1 MPISSN
7 VTAVNAVLKLLY
19 KKGVPNLSYNKQ
31 ALLTKL
37 SVAQDFTGEK
47 AVMALQTSNPQGFG
61 SNFDRAYANRA
72 SIEEYKRFEMFRV
85 QHYGFAQVSGE
96 VMRTA
101 VDPGSLVNVWR
112 NRTESI
118 VRGMQN
124 SAGRLIYGS
133 GTGRIGTVGV
143 TIPANVTPG
152 TPTATT
158 ITLQTAADIAN
169 FEVGMKISIYDT
181 YDTYPVPGLLA
192 AQASLGAGEDFR
204 SYYVNV
210 TNGNG
215 VTQANFAAGTCT
227 VTVTGVTR
235 DLASGAATI
244 TVSPGLNSAAGQ
256 TIKVGAIITR
266 DGDGIVPDGVASSYD
281 TNARSMAGI
290 KQWIAGNLIGSQ
302 PYGNTL
308 FGLNRSADKVR
319 LGGSVWNASGQNMVE
334 ALQNLEANIL
344 FQGMGYPTA
353 IAANTLDIAQ
363 LKKSALSDVIRI
375 PAQDPKQNL
384 NFQSVVFVGQNGAI
398 PFVEDPFCPRGEAY
412 MLNLPSW
419 TLKTAPGGMFQLVDW
434 DGVNFLRLLDSDD
447 YQARFASYFQL
458 GCENPGSNGYLF
470 NWGA

>member
-31 ALLTKL
+31 ALLQKIP
-37 SVAQDFTGEK
+37 VVQDFTGEK
-47 AVMALQTSNPQGFG
+47 KVLALQTTNPQGFG
-61 SNFDRAYANRA
+61 ADFSRAFEHA
-72 SIEEYKRFEMFRV
+72 SSAEVYKRFELFRV

-124 SAGRLIYGS
+124 SAGRLLYGS
-133 GTGRIGTVGV
+133 GTGRIGAVSAASAG
-143 TIPANVTPG
+143 
-152 TPTATT
+152 ATYT
-158 ITLQTAADIAN
+158 ITLATSADIAN
-169 FEVGMKISIYDT
+169 FEEGMFITMYT
-181 YDTYPVPGLLA
+181 
-192 AQASLGAGEDFR
+192 GEDFGA
-204 SYYVNV
+204 SYVDFATGAPATTFTSGNMVRKV
-210 TNGNG
+210 T
-215 VTQANFAAGTCT
+215 A
-227 VTVTGVTR
+227 VTR
-235 DLASGAATI
+235 DLAAGSATLTIDPTGA
-244 TVSPGLNSAAGQ
+244 SAQWPA
-256 TIKVGAIITR
+256 GAIIVR
-266 DGDGIVPDGVASSYD
+266 DGDGINYSVGATSYD

-290 KQWIAGNLIGSQ
+290 KQWISGSLIGTA

-308 FGLNRSADKVR
+308 FGLNRSSDKVR
-319 LGGSVWNASGQNMVE
+319 LGGSVLNGSGLNMVE
-334 ALQNLEANIL
+334 ALQTLESNIL

-353 IAANTLDIAQ
+353 IAANTLDIAN

-384 NFQSVVFVGQNGAI
+384 NFQSVVFVGQNGPI

-419 TLKTAPGGMFQLVDW
+419 SLSTAPGGMFQLVDW
-434 DGVNFLRLLDSDD
+434 DGVNFLRLTNEDQ
-447 YQARFASYFQL
+447 YQARFASYYQL
-458 GCENPGSNGYLF
+458 GCDNPGANGYVY

>member
-31 ALLTKL
+31 ALLTKIA
-37 SVAQDFTGEK
+37 VEQDFTGEK

-72 SIEEYKRFEMFRV
+72 SVEEYKRFEMFRV

-124 SAGRLIYGS
+124 SAGRLIYGT
-133 GTGRIGTVGV
+133 GLGRIGSVGV
-143 TIPANVTPG
+143 TIAAASSTSTVTLA
-152 TPTATT
+152 TPS
-158 ITLQTAADIAN
+158 DIAN
-169 FEVGMKISIYDT
+169 FEVGMRVSFYDT
-181 YDTYPVPGLLA
+181 YTGYPLPGALA

-215 VTQANFAAGTCT
+215 LTEANFTTALGT
-227 VTVTGVTR
+227 VTVTAVNR

-244 TVSPGLNSAAGQ
+244 TVSPALCTAAGQ
-256 TIKVGAIITR
+256 SIKAGAIITR
-266 DGDGIVPDGVASSYD
+266 DGDGIVPDGVSTSYD
-281 TNARSMAGI
+281 TNARSMSGI
-290 KQWIAGNLIGSQ
+290 KQWIAGSLIGTQ
-302 PYGNTL
+302 PYGDQL
-308 FGLNRSADKVR
+308 FGLNRSSDKVR
-319 LGGSVWNASGQNMVE
+319 LGGSVWNAAGQNMVE
-334 ALQNLEANIL
+334 ALQTLESNIL

-363 LKKSALSDVIRI
+363 LKKTALSDIIRI
-375 PAQDPKQNL
+375 PATDPKQNL

-419 TLKTAPGGMFQLVDW
+419 KLKTAPGGMFQLVDW
-434 DGVNFLRLLDSDD
+434 DGVNFLRLLDSDN

-458 GCENPGSNGYLF
+458 GCDNPGSNGFLY

>member
-37 SVAQDFTGEK
+37 SVEQDFTGEK

-61 SNFDRAYANRA
+61 ANFDRAYANRA
-72 SIEEYKRFEMFRV
+72 SVEDYKRFEMFRV

-143 TIPANVTPG
+143 VIPAASST
-152 TPTATT
+152 TT
-158 ITLQTAADIAN
+158 ITLQSAADIAN
-169 FEVGMKISIYDT
+169 FEVGMRISIYDT
-181 YDTYPVPGLLA
+181 LTGYPLPGAVA
-192 AQASLGAGEDFR
+192 AQTTLGAGEDFR
-204 SYYVNV
+204 SYYVDI
-210 TNGNG
+210 TTGNG
-215 VTQANFAAGTCT
+215 LTQANFTQALGT
-227 VTVTGVTR
+227 VLVTGVTR
-235 DLASGAATI
+235 DLATNAATI
-244 TVSPGLNSAAGQ
+244 TVSPALCSAAGQ
-256 TIKVGAIITR
+256 SIKVGAIITR
-266 DGDGIVPDGVASSYD
+266 DGDGIVPDGVAASYD

-290 KQWIAGNLIGSQ
+290 KQWIAGNLIGQQ

-308 FGLNRSADKVR
+308 FGLNRSTDKVR
-319 LGGSVWNASGQNMVE
+319 LGGSVWNAGGQNMVE
-334 ALQNLEANIL
+334 ALQNLESNIL

-363 LKKSALSDVIRI
+363 LKKTALSDIIRI

-384 NFQSVVFVGQNGAI
+384 NFQNVVFVGQNGAI

-419 TLKTAPGGMFQLVDW
+419 KLKTAPGGMFQLVDW

-458 GCENPGSNGYLF
+458 GCDNPGSNGYLY
-470 NWGA
+470 NWGG